1 MTDVEFVDNSIEV
14 KDAINDAVIAWLYE
28 ASGELESQV
37 KRNTAVDSGQ
47 LKSSWAYKVEESSY
61 KSVVGSPLENAIW
74 EEFGTGEYALS
85 GDGRKTPWKYQDRH
99 GNWHTT
105 TGKRAK
111 RTLHNAFESTKQKI
125 KKALENHLKGLN

>member
-47 LKSSWAYKVEESSY
+47 LKGSWAYKVQESDY

-85 GDGRKTPWKYQDRH
+85 GNGRKTPWKYQDRH

-105 TGKRAK
+105 RGKRAK
-111 RTLHNAFESTKQKI
+111 RALHNAFESTKQKI
-125 KKALENHLKGLN
+125 KKSLENHLKGLN